1 MAMGNPLPRRREILS
16 TGAAAIA
23 AAPLF
28 VPQSA
33 FGANEKINYA
43 VIATGGR
50 GRYVSR
56 VFQKLGAQ
64 CVALCDVYEPYVAE
78 AKKDAPGAK
87 VYGDYRELLAEE
99 KGLDAVLIAS
109 PDHHHCPMLL
119 ASVAAKKDV
128 YAEKPLS
135 KTLEESVKMIRAVR
149 ESKQVVQIGMQRRS
163 APAIHRAKKLVDEG
177 VLGRVSMV
185 KAQWHWNISKP
196 LDNSPLPGKLD
207 WPRFL
212 GDAPKRAL
220 EPMRFHR
227 CRYFHDCLIIRNIKG
242 KRSTSGVCRTYFTAH
257 RAFMRCVDRHGLGA
271 DWHKSDAL
279 AFKHYHK
286 DAFNRLLDDAKL
298 RYTND
303 NPPKKRDLA
312 RLHHTYICFSLE
324 RGVAVADIAQN
335 CRTSIHM
342 IDKHYAKWRNVA
354 NNHSLNQHFR
364 LNIDEE

>member
-1 MAMGNPLPRRREILS
+1 MAMTYLLPRRREILS

-33 FGANEKINYA
+33 FGANDRINYA

-64 CVALCDVYEPYVAE
+64 CVALCDVYEPNIQQ
-78 AKKDAPGAK
+78 AKKDAPDAK

-163 APAIHRAKKLVDEG
+163 APAIHRAKKLVDDG
-177 VLGRVSMV
+177 VLGRVTMV
-185 KAQWHWNISKP
+185 KAHGTGTCPS
-196 LDNSPLPGKLD
+196 
-207 WPRFL
+207 
-212 GDAPKRAL
+212 
-220 EPMRFHR
+220 
-227 CRYFHDCLIIRNIKG
+227 
-242 KRSTSGVCRTYFTAH
+242 RSTIRHCRETWIGRVFSVTLTSGRWS
-257 RAFMRCVDRHGLGA
+257 RCGSVTGA
-271 DWHKSDAL
+271 
-279 AFKHYHK
+279 
-286 DAFNRLLDDAKL
+286 
-298 RYTND
+298 
-303 NPPKKRDLA
+303 
-312 RLHHTYICFSLE
+312 
-324 RGVAVADIAQN
+324 
-335 CRTSIHM
+335 TSTTTQ
-342 IDKHYAKWRNVA
+342 AA
-354 NNHSLNQHFR
+354 T
-364 LNIDEE
+364 